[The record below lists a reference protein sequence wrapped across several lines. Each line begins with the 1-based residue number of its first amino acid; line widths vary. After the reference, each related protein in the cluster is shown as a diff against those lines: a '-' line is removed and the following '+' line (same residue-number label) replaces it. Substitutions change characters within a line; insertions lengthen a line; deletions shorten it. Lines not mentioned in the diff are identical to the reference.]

1 VIDLKPY
8 DELDPDYQASSARV
22 FFQRHYDAMA
32 FIREVLEFGPDTPGS
47 DWPLRGSHFLAPKL
61 RGRLANRQR
70 VVGIGLEVWDPPPG
84 KAH

>member
-8 DELDPDYQASSARV
+8 DELDPAYQFSSALV
-22 FFQRHYDAMA
+22 FFRRHYGAMA
-32 FIREVLEFGPDTPGS
+32 AIREVLEFGPDSP
-47 DWPLRGSHFLAPKL
+47 AEL

-70 VVGIGLEVWDPPPG
+70 VVGIGLEVWEPPPG

>member
-8 DELDPDYQASSARV
+8 DELDPAYQFSSALV
-22 FFQRHYDAMA
+22 FFHRHYGAMA
-32 FIREVLEFGPDTPGS
+32 AIREVLEIGPDRPV
-47 DWPLRGSHFLAPKL
+47 PEL

-70 VVGIGLEVWDPPPG
+70 VVGIGLEVWEPPPG

>member
-22 FFQRHYDAMA
+22 FFHRHYGAMA
-32 FIREVLEFGPDTPGS
+32 TIREFLEFSPDSPV
-47 DWPLRGSHFLAPKL
+47 PELRS
-61 RGRLANRQR
+61 RLANRQR
-70 VVGIGLEVWDPPPG
+70 VVGIGLEVWEPPPG

>member
-32 FIREVLEFGPDTPGS
+32 FLWELLGYSPDSP
-47 DWPLRGSHFLAPKL
+47 APEL

-70 VVGIGLEVWDPPPG
+70 VVGIGLEVWEPPPG